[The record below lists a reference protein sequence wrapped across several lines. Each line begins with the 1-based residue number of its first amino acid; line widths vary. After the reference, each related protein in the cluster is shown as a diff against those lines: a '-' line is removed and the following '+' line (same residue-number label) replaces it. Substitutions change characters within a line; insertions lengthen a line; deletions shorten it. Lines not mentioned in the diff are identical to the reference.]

1 LNILEE
7 DRSINNLILV
17 GDSLMEICEP
27 DEAYE
32 YYQEA
37 YEMSEFNKDRQL
49 IRKIGNSLIYNH
61 DYNKAVEYYEDAIK
75 SYPDDAELRSD
86 LAKL

>member
-32 YYQEA
+32 
-37 YEMSEFNKDRQL
+37 
-49 IRKIGNSLIYNH
+49 
-61 DYNKAVEYYEDAIK
+61 
-75 SYPDDAELRSD
+75 
-86 LAKL
+86 